1 MKHIFLDK
9 KSEYTFLALHGTGG
23 DENDLVPL
31 VHYLNPTFNILSPRG
46 NVSEQ
51 GMNRFFKR
59 YGMGNYDIE
68 NLEVETN
75 NLNEFIS
82 LSITNYGLDQSKM
95 VGLGFSNGA
104 NILESLLQLNGPILK
119 KVVLLSPVF
128 LQPDKPFKDL
138 TGVDIYIAT
147 SDIDPYV
154 KNKEN
159 DKFVDA
165 LKAAHANV
173 YVNKHLGGHQI
184 NQAILEDLKKWLMK

>member
-9 KSEYTFLALHGTGG
+9 KSKYTFLALHGTGG

-31 VHYLNPTFNILSPRG
+31 VNYLNPTFNILSPRG

-147 SDIDPYV
+147 SDNDPYV

-159 DKFVDA
+159 DKLVDA

-173 YVNKHLGGHQI
+173 HVNKHHGGHQI
-184 NQAILEDLKKWLMK
+184 NQAILEDLKKWLTK